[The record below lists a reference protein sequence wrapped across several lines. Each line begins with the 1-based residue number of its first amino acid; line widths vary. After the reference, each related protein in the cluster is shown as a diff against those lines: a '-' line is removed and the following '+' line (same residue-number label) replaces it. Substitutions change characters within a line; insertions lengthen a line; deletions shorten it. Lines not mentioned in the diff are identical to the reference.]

1 MGSFDYTCCVSGLP
15 ISDGTPIRYLLLTEN
30 PYNSPAEH
38 TCYIDDRWALR
49 TFPLRAEYDDYG
61 SVQIVQE
68 GLLRDIWLEGFKR
81 DLVER
86 GTGDNSC
93 HDVPVRKDMTFEQ
106 MLTAI
111 WEGRVLVACKQP
123 ETSLP
128 VEPSRP
134 IHKGIPTIQ
143 RVRKIL
149 RKAGLKLSDGM
160 LADGC
165 VVDLQKPGF
174 VRVRIEQERNNFAP
188 FADLQQLFKPYFAT
202 MITTGTGAYPAAAE
216 LWLAPKPLP
225 GPNATT
231 IASIDATRKPDSTS
245 PKL

>member
-93 HDVPVRKDMTFEQ
+93 HDVPVRKDMTFE
-106 MLTAI
+106 LELPLKAI
-111 WEGRVLVACKQP
+111 
-123 ETSLP
+123 
-128 VEPSRP
+128 
-134 IHKGIPTIQ
+134 
-143 RVRKIL
+143 
-149 RKAGLKLSDGM
+149 
-160 LADGC
+160 
-165 VVDLQKPGF
+165 
-174 VRVRIEQERNNFAP
+174 
-188 FADLQQLFKPYFAT
+188 
-202 MITTGTGAYPAAAE
+202 
-216 LWLAPKPLP
+216 
-225 GPNATT
+225 
-231 IASIDATRKPDSTS
+231 
-245 PKL
+245 